1 MTLELIGLIG
11 ALAFLLGF
19 FEVSVGKWDGRSRR
33 FEALNLFGAILMG
46 YYTLQKHAYM
56 NIVLNVV
63 WGVVALYA
71 IFHVAKRHKVRKR
84 LRAKPSQAKNK
95 KPRKT

>member
-71 IFHVAKRHKVRKR
+71 IFHVAKRHKVRKAVK
-84 LRAKPSQAKNK
+84 AKSRRTKK
-95 KPRKT
+95 KPVRA